1 MRRLYIKQRMFAFG
15 GEQFDV
21 TDEDE
26 RPVYHVE
33 DSFMRIPKSFT
44 ITDGNGFEVARIEK
58 KTLSWLPHF
67 SVIVD
72 GVEIAGIDK
81 EFSFFKP
88 KYRIDA
94 QGLRVEGDWVDLN
107 FTVVRGDE
115 LVAEISQR
123 WLSWGDSYEVIVHDD
138 AMATIV
144 VALVIAIDKVKADE
158 ESSGSAAAVSDS
170 L

>member
-33 DSFMRIPKSFT
+33 GSFMRIPKSFT

-72 GVEIAGIDK
+72 GI
-81 EFSFFKP
+81 
-88 KYRIDA
+88 
-94 QGLRVEGDWVDLN
+94 LRRRASTRSSRSSSRN
-107 FTVVRGDE
+107 TASMRRGC
-115 LVAEISQR
+115 ASK
-123 WLSWGDSYEVIVHDD
+123 
-138 AMATIV
+138 AT
-144 VALVIAIDKVKADE
+144 
-158 ESSGSAAAVSDS
+158 GSI
-170 L
+170 

>member
-1 MRRLYIKQRMFAFG
+1 M
-15 GEQFDV
+15 
-21 TDEDE
+21 
-26 RPVYHVE
+26 
-33 DSFMRIPKSFT
+33 
-44 ITDGNGFEVARIEK
+44 ARIEK

-144 VALVIAIDKVKADE
+144 VALVIAIDKVKADDE
-158 ESSGSAAAVSDS
+158 EAAAAPRPSATRCDRNPRDGHEDKEQEEAGPGSRNDGRRTAHICDVPRSS
-170 L
+170 S